1 MPQPGNFLLLTNWSP
16 NTDYRLLPMEIFLY
30 SLFAA
35 VIPTLLYVAIIYWV
49 DRYEREPLWLLSAA
63 FLWGAIPSII
73 LALIFNEAFSIPLY
87 LLAGPDMGDFLTA
100 SLIAPPVEEVA
111 KGLALLLIFLFWHRE
126 IDSWLDG
133 IIYGAMVG
141 MGFAM
146 VENIF
151 YYIYE
156 FETSGAGG
164 FGILVILRGFAF
176 GLNHALYTAMTG
188 LGIAIARLSTRRST
202 RILAPLAGLS
212 MAIFLHFLHNFSVS
226 FGNLICL
233 VAFLINWASTVFFVI
248 IIIWSLAQ
256 ERSWI
261 RKYLREE
268 VDLGLISEEQYD
280 IATSG
285 FARVQRRLG
294 YLFSGQWRNY
304 RRTLKFYDR
313 CSKLAFRKHHY
324 ELFED
329 NASQECITRYRAEI
343 MAMDY
348 RNRTQISAD

>member
-1 MPQPGNFLLLTNWSP
+1 MDILLL
-16 NTDYRLLPMEIFLY
+16 
-30 SLFAA
+30 SLIAA
-35 VIPTLLYVAIIYWV
+35 LIPTLLYVAVIYWV

-73 LALIFNEAFSIPLY
+73 IALIFNELFSIPLY
-87 LLAGPDMGDFLTA
+87 LLAGPYVGDFLTA
-100 SLIAPPVEEVA
+100 VLIAPPVEEIA

-146 VENIF
+146 VENVF
-151 YYIYE
+151 YYMYE
-156 FETSGAGG
+156 FETSGIEG
-164 FGILVILRGFAF
+164 FSILVILRGFVF

-188 LGIAIARLSTRRST
+188 LGIAMARLSTKRST
-202 RILAPLAGLS
+202 RILAPIAGLGV
-212 MAIFLHFLHNFSVS
+212 AIFLHALHNFSVS
-226 FGNLICL
+226 WGSLICL
-233 VAFLINWASTVFFVI
+233 LALFANWGGTLFFIVMI
-248 IIIWSLAQ
+248 VWSLAQ
-256 ERSWI
+256 EQRWI
-261 RKYLREE
+261 REYLQEE

-280 IATSG
+280 VATSG

-324 ELFED
+324 EMFQD
-329 NASQECITRYRAEI
+329 DASQECITRYRAEI

-348 RNRTQISAD
+348 RNRTQINAD

>member
-1 MPQPGNFLLLTNWSP
+1 MSKGRNGCFVHLPHTRTFL
-16 NTDYRLLPMEIFLY
+16 MEIFLL
-30 SLFAA
+30 SLIAA
-35 VIPTLLYVAIIYWV
+35 AIPTLLYVAVIYWV

-73 LALIFNEAFSIPLY
+73 IALIFNEVLSIPLY
-87 LLAGPDMGDFLTA
+87 LLAGPYTGDILTA
-100 SLIAPPVEEVA
+100 VLIAPPVEEIA
-111 KGLALLLIFLFWHRE
+111 KGLALLLIFIFWHRE

-151 YYIYE
+151 YYMNE
-156 FETSGAGG
+156 FEISGIEG
-164 FGILVILRGFAF
+164 FSILVILRGIVF
-176 GLNHALYTAMTG
+176 GLNHALYTAITG
-188 LGIAIARLSTRRST
+188 LGIAIARLSTKRST
-202 RILAPLAGLS
+202 RILAPIGGLT
-212 MAIFLHFLHNFSVS
+212 MAIFLHTFHNFSVS
-226 FGNLICL
+226 WGNLICL
-233 VAFLINWASTVFFVI
+233 LALFANWGGIAFFFI
-248 IIIWSLAQ
+248 MILWSLAQ
-256 ERSWI
+256 ERHWI
-261 RKYLREE
+261 REYLREE

-280 IATSG
+280 VATSG
-285 FARVQRRLG
+285 FARLQRRLG

-324 ELFED
+324 ELFQD

-348 RNRTQISAD
+348 RTQDSVI

>member
-1 MPQPGNFLLLTNWSP
+1 MDILLL
-16 NTDYRLLPMEIFLY
+16 
-30 SLFAA
+30 SLIAA
-35 VIPTLLYVAIIYWV
+35 FIPTLLYVAVIYWV

-63 FLWGAIPSII
+63 FLWGAVPSIVI
-73 LALIFNEAFSIPLY
+73 ALIFNEFLSIPLY
-87 LLAGPDMGDFLTA
+87 LLAGPYVGDILTA
-100 SLIAPPVEEVA
+100 VLIAPPVEEIA

-151 YYIYE
+151 YYMYE
-156 FETSGAGG
+156 FETNGIEG
-164 FGILVILRGFAF
+164 FGILVILRGFIF

-188 LGIAIARLSTRRST
+188 LGIAISRLSTKRST
-202 RILAPLAGLS
+202 RILAPLGGLTL
-212 MAIFLHFLHNFSVS
+212 AIFLHALHNFSVS
-226 FGNLICL
+226 WGNLICL
-233 VAFLINWASTVFFVI
+233 LALFANWGGTLFFIVM
-248 IIIWSLAQ
+248 IIWSLAQ
-256 ERSWI
+256 ERRWI
-261 RKYLREE
+261 REYLREE
-268 VDLGLISEEQYD
+268 VDLGLISKEQYD
-280 IATSG
+280 VATSG

-324 ELFED
+324 ELFQD
-329 NASQECITRYRAEI
+329 DASQECITRYRAEI

-348 RNRTQISAD
+348 RTESG

>member
-1 MPQPGNFLLLTNWSP
+1 
-16 NTDYRLLPMEIFLY
+16 MEIFLF
-30 SLFAA
+30 SLIAA
-35 VIPTLLYVAIIYWV
+35 SIPTLLYVAIIYWV

-63 FLWGAIPSII
+63 FFWGAVPSII
-73 LALIFNEAFSIPLY
+73 LALIFNEVFSIPLY

-100 SLIAPPVEEVA
+100 ALIAPPVEEIA

-151 YYIYE
+151 YYMHEYE
-156 FETSGAGG
+156 MSGMEG
-164 FGILVILRGFAF
+164 FSILVFLRGVIF

-188 LGIAIARLSTRRST
+188 LGIAIARLSSKRST
-202 RILAPLAGLS
+202 RLLAPLAGLS
-212 MAIFLHFLHNFSVS
+212 VAIFLHFLHNFTVS

-233 VAFLINWASTVFFVI
+233 VALFVNWGSTFFFLI

-256 ERSWI
+256 ERRWI
-261 RKYLREE
+261 REYLREE
-268 VDLGLISEEQYD
+268 VDLELITPEQYEV
-280 IATSG
+280 ATSG
-285 FARVQRRLG
+285 IARLQKRLG

-304 RRTLKFYDR
+304 RRTLQFYDR

-329 NASQECITRYRAEI
+329 DESQACITRYRAEI

-348 RNRTQISAD
+348 RNRT